1 MSSIADMP
9 TSPESNACDEW
20 EVQPAD
26 LPALR
31 AQFADL
37 LLMDCRTRVEFEE
50 DRLDGCELVPMQE
63 VSVRLGELDHWRER
77 VVVVYCRSGRRS
89 GIVARYLSQRGFACV
104 RSLAGGIIKVRE
116 CERNGI
122 KC

>member
-1 MSSIADMP
+1 MLTP
-9 TSPESNACDEW
+9 PESDDCNEW

-37 LLMDCRTRVEFEE
+37 LLLDSRTNVEFEE

-63 VSVRLGELDHWRER
+63 ISVRLGELDHWRER
-77 VVVVYCRSGRRS
+77 VVIVYCRSGRRS
-89 GIVARYLSQRGFACV
+89 GIVARYLSQRGFTCV

-116 CERNGI
+116 CEQNGI
-122 KC
+122 AC